1 MAQVFECLDADGDGE
16 VNRDE
21 FLQGCARLRSDPKTR
36 DVNRIPIYIQSLA
49 ARIEWYEQKVD
60 ALVDEVLVVLERKMR
75 ENGVEANHFKRRQGV
90 SLFIRAPITLIRIAA
105 DWVQG
110 IDMRALEALRKEAS
124 KRGVHDDRN

>member
-75 ENGVEANHFKRRQGV
+75 ENGVEANHFKRRQ
-90 SLFIRAPITLIRIAA
+90 
-105 DWVQG
+105 
-110 IDMRALEALRKEAS
+110 
-124 KRGVHDDRN
+124 

>member
-1 MAQVFECLDADGDGE
+1 M
-16 VNRDE
+16 
-21 FLQGCARLRSDPKTR
+21 
-36 DVNRIPIYIQSLA
+36 
-49 ARIEWYEQKVD
+49 
-60 ALVDEVLVVLERKMR
+60 LVVLERKMR

-124 KRGVHDDRN
+124 KRGVHDDRNVIDPQGWVDTYIRNFRSLALTSTECE